1 MGRKSNFTFQ
11 DFCYGFIT
19 KNSFQFLKINFVC
32 LKHPYSNMNKL
43 KLNKIDTRA
52 PKNFKKEP
60 SKKLLQQLQFR
71 MEDLQNLMYAE
82 GKHALLVILQGM
94 DAAGKDGAVKNVFDA
109 VNPIGCKVYSFKK
122 PTELEMKHDFLWRIH
137 SKVPEKGMI
146 HIFNR
151 SHYED
156 VLIQRV
162 HNWVDMAEVKR
173 RFEHINAFEKLLV
186 ESGTLVLKFYLHVS
200 PDEQLSR
207 LNERITDPTKNW
219 KYNQQDLKEREY
231 WNDYMAAYEDVFLH
245 CNAVPW
251 HIVPA
256 DQNWYKELLI
266 AQKVVAALEDL
277 KMKYPRVEA
286 GLIEQTPATKKGK
299 KQ

>member
-1 MGRKSNFTFQ
+1 MP
-11 DFCYGFIT
+11 
-19 KNSFQFLKINFVC
+19 KI
-32 LKHPYSNMNKL
+32 
-43 KLNKIDTRA
+43 KLNKTDTRA
-52 PKNFKKEP
+52 PKGINKEAAK
-60 SKKLLQQLQFR
+60 KKLLQLQFR
-71 MEDLQNLMYAE
+71 MEELQNLLYAE

-109 VNPIGCKVYSFKK
+109 INPIGCKVYSFKK

-162 HNWVDMAEVKR
+162 HNWIDLTEVKR

-186 ESGTLVLKFYLHVS
+186 ETGTVVLKFYLHIS
-200 PDEQLSR
+200 PEEQLAR
-207 LNERITDPTKNW
+207 LTERLTDPTKNW
-219 KYNQQDLKEREY
+219 KYNKQDLAERAF
-231 WNDYMAAYEDVFLH
+231 WHDYMAAYEDAFLH
-245 CNAVPW
+245 CDAVPW

-256 DQNWYKELLI
+256 DQNWYKELVI
-266 AQKVVAALEDL
+266 AEKVVDALEKL
-277 KMKYPRVEA
+277 KMEYPRIEEGFILEA
-286 GLIEQTPATKKGK
+286 LSTKKRKK